1 MKKKVGIGIGIVAAL
16 GICLGIFLF
25 SGAGSTAY
33 YGQID
38 NSRLV
43 QNGTGGGVVS
53 FGGNGGNMEYSYT
66 LHCYDKNGN
75 AKDITFGIS
84 RQLKDGAFICL
95 YTMPIRGVL
104 AWEEVQYNTLPAAVQ
119 GKYSA
124 GSLTR

>member
-38 NSRLV
+38 NSRLEK
-43 QNGTGGGVVS
+43 NRTGGGVVS
-53 FGGNGGNMEYSYT
+53 FVGNMEYSYT

-75 AKDITFGIS
+75 AKDITFGVS

-104 AWEEVQYNTLPAAVQ
+104 AWEEVQYNMLPAAVQ

-124 GSLTR
+124 GSLAR